1 MSRGEDEKMGKKYP
15 VVPYVTSTLV
25 VYYNTALTCLYPVKV
40 AVEEVLILEVEIR
53 RVRRVKSMLNDDRYD
68 DYMKLGVVADE
79 SL

>member
-1 MSRGEDEKMGKKYP
+1 MGKKYP
-15 VVPYVTSTLV
+15 VVPYVTSMLV
-25 VYYNTALTCLYPVKV
+25 VYYSTALTCLYPVKV

-53 RVRRVKSMLNDDRYD
+53 RVRRVKGMLNDDRYD